1 MGTLNW
7 LLRNIYPKLNCRFS
21 VSGVLTYIGSF
32 KTFKPMK
39 IFFSLAFMMLI
50 LNAFSK
56 EYKITS
62 PNGQISVSISVGGRI
77 EWSAAV
83 GNQAIFTGNT
93 LRLDLGTTVL
103 GIDPKV
109 VSAKTSSVK
118 EVVSTV
124 VAVKSR
130 TIENEYNQL
139 KLVFKPNYAV
149 SFRLFN
155 NGIAYR
161 FETNMKQDL
170 VVKNEAVNLN
180 FSGDYGVLFPEEESL
195 YSHYERTYLDQKISS
210 LQAGRFCSLPT
221 LVKADNNIKIGITE
235 ADLFDYPCLFMEA
248 TGKSAF
254 TSKYPHVILKSDP
267 KGDRG
272 IQNIQ
277 EADYIAKTAGTRTF
291 PWRVFMV
298 SKEDARLVENQM
310 VFLLSRES
318 KLTETSWIKPG
329 LVAWDWWN
337 ENNIYGVDFKAGL
350 DTKTYKYYIDFA
362 SKFNIPYI
370 ILDEGWTKTTLNI
383 KEPNADLNLQELIA
397 YGKSK
402 KVDIILW
409 CLWNALDADMIPI
422 LDLYA
427 KWGVKGIKVDFMARS
442 EQYMVNFYERAAKA
456 CADRK
461 LLIDFHGAFKPS
473 GMARAYPNIINH
485 EGVKGMENCKWSKEI
500 TPEHDVTLCFTRM
513 LAGPM
518 DFTPGAMTNKNA
530 KDFAIS
536 FSHPMS
542 QGTRCHQLAMYVC
555 YDAPLQ
561 MLNDSPSNY
570 YKESECT
577 SFISSM
583 PTVWDNT
590 RVLDAKV
597 GDYILTARQKDNNWY
612 LGAMTDWTARS
623 LEVDL
628 SFLGEGTFEI
638 EIMQDGINAEV
649 SGNDYKR
656 VVRQVTKTDK
666 LNIKLA
672 GGGGWAAICRKM

>member
-1 MGTLNW
+1 MKLFLSLLCVVLTLNA
-7 LLRNIYPKLNCRFS
+7 I
-21 VSGVLTYIGSF
+21 
-32 KTFKPMK
+32 
-39 IFFSLAFMMLI
+39 
-50 LNAFSK
+50 SK

-62 PNGQISVSISVGGRI
+62 PNGQISVTVLVDNQIK
-77 EWSAAV
+77 WSAAV
-83 GNQAIFTGNT
+83 DANPIFTNNIMS
-93 LRLDLGTTVL
+93 LDLGTAVL
-103 GIDPKV
+103 GVNAKMI
-109 VSAKTSSVK
+109 SAKTTSVK

-124 VAVKSR
+124 VAVKSK
-130 TIENEYNQL
+130 TIPNEYNQL
-139 KLVFKPNYAV
+139 TLAFKPNFSV
-149 SFRLFN
+149 VFRLFD

-161 FETNMKQDL
+161 FETNLKNEIT
-170 VVKNEAVNLN
+170 VKNEEVGLN
-180 FSGDYGVLFPEEESL
+180 FAGDYGVLFPEEETL
-195 YSHYERTYLDQKISS
+195 YSHYERLYLDQKISS
-210 LQAGRFCSLPT
+210 LKSGRFCSLPT

-248 TGKSAF
+248 TGKNAF
-254 TSKYPHVILKSDP
+254 KSKYPKVILKSDP
-267 KGDRG
+267 KGDRD
-272 IQNIQ
+272 IKNIQ
-277 EADYIAKTAGTRTF
+277 EADYIAKTNGTRSF

-318 KLTETSWIKPG
+318 KITETSWIKPG

-362 SKFNIPYI
+362 SQYKIPYI
-370 ILDEGWTKTTLNI
+370 ILDEGWTLTTLNI
-383 KEPNADLNLQELIA
+383 KEPNKDLNLKELIA

-402 KVDIILW
+402 NVDIILW
-409 CLWNALDADMIPI
+409 CLWNALDADVNGT

-427 KWGVKGIKVDFMARS
+427 NWGIKGIKVDFMARS

-485 EGVKGMENCKWSKEI
+485 EGVKGMENCKWSKDI

-518 DFTPGAMTNKNA
+518 DYTPGAMINKNA
-530 KDFAIS
+530 KDYSIS

-542 QGTRCHQLAMYVC
+542 LGTRCHQLAMYVC

-570 YKESECT
+570 YKEPECT
-577 SFISSM
+577 SFISRM

-590 RVLDAKV
+590 KILDAKV
-597 GDYILTARQKDNNWY
+597 GDYILTARQKENNWY
-612 LGAMTDWTARS
+612 LGALTDWTARS
-623 LEVDL
+623 LDVDF
-628 SFLGEGTFEI
+628 SFLGEGTYEL
-638 EIMQDGINAEV
+638 EIMQDGMNAEV
-649 SGNDYKR
+649 SCNDYKR
-656 VVRQVTKTDK
+656 IVKQVTKADK
-666 LNIKLA
+666 LKINLA
-672 GGGGWAAICRKM
+672 KGGGWAAICRKL

>member
-1 MGTLNW
+1 
-7 LLRNIYPKLNCRFS
+7 
-21 VSGVLTYIGSF
+21 
-32 KTFKPMK
+32 MK
-39 IFFSLAFMMLI
+39 IFLSLLCVI
-50 LNAFSK
+50 LTLNAISK

-62 PNGQISVSISVGGRI
+62 PNGQISVTVLVDNQIK
-77 EWSAAV
+77 WSAAV
-83 GNQAIFTGNT
+83 DGNPIFTNNEMS
-93 LRLDLGTTVL
+93 LDLGTTVL
-103 GIDPKV
+103 GVNTKIL
-109 VSAKTSSVK
+109 SAKTTSVK

-124 VAVKSR
+124 VAVKSK
-130 TIENEYNQL
+130 TIANEYNQL
-139 KLVFKPNYAV
+139 TLAFKPDYKV
-149 SFRLFN
+149 SFRVFD

-161 FETNMKQDL
+161 FETSMKEEII
-170 VVKNEAVNLN
+170 VKNEVVDLN
-180 FSGDYGVLFPEEESL
+180 FSGDYGVLFPEEETL
-195 YSHYERTYLDQKISS
+195 YSHYERLYLDQKISS
-210 LQAGRFCSLPT
+210 LKASKFCSLPT

-248 TGKSAF
+248 TGKNAF
-254 TSKYPHVILKSDP
+254 KSKYPKVILKSEP
-267 KGDRG
+267 KGDRD
-272 IQNIQ
+272 IQHIQ
-277 EADYIAKTAGTRTF
+277 EADYIAKTNGTRSF

-318 KLTETSWIKPG
+318 KITETSWIKPG

-362 SKFNIPYI
+362 SQYKIPYI
-370 ILDEGWTKTTLNI
+370 ILDEGWTLTTLNI
-383 KEPNADLNLQELIA
+383 KEPNKDLNLKELIA

-402 KVDIILW
+402 NVDIILW
-409 CLWNALDADMIPI
+409 CLWNALDADVNGT

-427 KWGVKGIKVDFMARS
+427 KWGIKGIKVDFMARS

-485 EGVKGMENCKWSKEI
+485 EGVKGMENCKWSKDI

-518 DFTPGAMTNKNA
+518 DYTPGAMTNKNA
-530 KDFAIS
+530 KDYSIS

-542 QGTRCHQLAMYVC
+542 LGTRCHQLAMYVC

-570 YKESECT
+570 YKEPECT
-577 SFISSM
+577 SFISRM

-590 RVLDAKV
+590 KILDAKV
-597 GDYILTARQKDNNWY
+597 GDYILTARQKENNWY
-612 LGAMTDWTARS
+612 LGALTDWTARS
-623 LEVDL
+623 LNVDF
-628 SFLGEGTFEI
+628 SFLGEGTYEL

-649 SGNDYKR
+649 SCNDYKR
-656 VVRQVTKTDK
+656 IVQQVTKADK
-666 LNIKLA
+666 LKINLA
-672 GGGGWAAICRKM
+672 KGGGWAAICRKI

>member
-1 MGTLNW
+1 MTYNLQTEKRTLISVAF
-7 LLRNIYPKLNCRFS
+7 LLM
-21 VSGVLTYIGSF
+21 V
-32 KTFKPMK
+32 
-39 IFFSLAFMMLI
+39 
-50 LNAFSK
+50 LNAFTK
-56 EYKITS
+56 EYKISS
-62 PNGQISVSISVGGRI
+62 PDGQISVTVTVDTGIK
-77 EWSAAV
+77 WSASV
-83 GNQAIFTGNT
+83 GNQAIFINNT
-93 LRLDLGTTVL
+93 LSLDLGSAVL
-103 GIDPKV
+103 GVNPKI
-109 VSAKTSSVK
+109 VSSKTTSVK
-118 EVVSTV
+118 EVVQTV
-124 VAVKSR
+124 VAVKSK
-130 TIENEYNQL
+130 TVLNEYNQL
-139 KLVFKPNYAV
+139 NLAFKPNYRV
-149 SFRLFN
+149 VFRLFD

-161 FETNMKQDL
+161 FETNLKNEIA
-170 VVKNEAVNLN
+170 VKNEEVGLN
-180 FSGDYGVLFPEEESL
+180 FAGDFGVLFPEEESL

-210 LQAGRFCSLPT
+210 LTAGKFCSLPT
-221 LVKADNNIKIGITE
+221 LVKAGNNVKIGITE

-248 TGKSAF
+248 TSGNSF
-254 TSKYPHVILKSDP
+254 RSKYPHVILKSDP
-267 KGDRG
+267 NGDRG
-272 IQNIQ
+272 IKNIQ
-277 EADYIAKTAGTRTF
+277 EADYIALTSGTRSF
-291 PWRVFMV
+291 PWRVFMI

-310 VFLLSRES
+310 VFLLSREN
-318 KLTETSWIKPG
+318 KLAETNWIKPG

-362 SKFNIPYI
+362 SKFKIPYI

-402 KVDIILW
+402 NVDIILW
-409 CLWNALDADMIPI
+409 CLWNALDSDMNAI
-422 LDLYA
+422 LDLYTQ
-427 KWGVKGIKVDFMARS
+427 WGVKGIKVDFMARS

-485 EGVKGMENCKWSKEI
+485 EGVKGMENCKWSKDI
-500 TPEHDVTLCFTRM
+500 TPEHDVTICFTRM

-518 DFTPGAMTNKNA
+518 DYTPGAMNNKNE
-530 KDFAIS
+530 KDYSIS

-570 YKESECT
+570 YKETECT
-577 SFISSM
+577 TFISQM

-590 RVLDAKV
+590 KILDAKV

-612 LGAMTDWTARS
+612 LGAMTDWTART
-623 LEVDL
+623 LDIDF
-628 SFLGEGTFEI
+628 SFLGDGIYEI

-649 SGNDYKR
+649 SCNDYKR
-656 VVRQVTKTDK
+656 VVQKVTKADK
-666 LNIKLA
+666 LSIKMA
-672 GGGGWAAICRKM
+672 KGGGWAAVCRKI

>member
-1 MGTLNW
+1 M
-7 LLRNIYPKLNCRFS
+7 
-21 VSGVLTYIGSF
+21 
-32 KTFKPMK
+32 TFKLQTEKRILILM
-39 IFFSLAFMMLI
+39 AFMLVV

-56 EYKITS
+56 EYKIAS
-62 PNGQISVSISVGGRI
+62 PDGQISVTVTVDTGIK
-77 EWSAAV
+77 WSASV
-83 GNQAIFTGNT
+83 GNQAILSNNT
-93 LRLDLGTTVL
+93 LSLDLGSAVL
-103 GIDPKV
+103 GVNPKV
-109 VSAKTSSVK
+109 VSAKTTSVK
-118 EVVSTV
+118 EVVQTV
-124 VAVKSR
+124 VAVKSK
-130 TIENEYNQL
+130 TIPNEYNQL
-139 KLVFKPNYAV
+139 SLAFKPNYRVA
-149 SFRLFN
+149 FRLFD

-161 FETNMKQDL
+161 FETNLKNEIT
-170 VVKNEAVNLN
+170 VKNEEVGVN
-180 FSGDYGVLFPEEESL
+180 FAGDFGVLFPEEESL

-210 LQAGRFCSLPT
+210 LTAGKFCSLPT
-221 LVKADNNIKIGITE
+221 LVKAGDNIKIGITE

-248 TGKSAF
+248 TGGNSF
-254 TSKYPHVILKSDP
+254 RSKYPHVILKSDP

-277 EADYIAKTAGTRTF
+277 EADYIARTSGTRSF
-291 PWRVFMV
+291 PWRVFMI

-310 VFLLSRES
+310 VFLLSREN
-318 KLTETSWIKPG
+318 KLAETNWIKPG

-362 SKFNIPYI
+362 SKFKIPYI

-383 KEPNADLNLQELIA
+383 KEPNPDLNLQELIA
-397 YGKSK
+397 YGKTK
-402 KVDIILW
+402 NVDIILW
-409 CLWNALDADMIPI
+409 CLWNALDSDMNAI

-427 KWGVKGIKVDFMARS
+427 QWGVKGIKVDFMARS

-485 EGVKGMENCKWSKEI
+485 EGVKGMENCKWSKDI

-518 DFTPGAMTNKNA
+518 DYTPGAMNNKNE
-530 KDFAIS
+530 KDYSIS

-570 YKESECT
+570 YKETECT
-577 SFISSM
+577 TFISQM

-590 RVLDAKV
+590 KILDAKV
-597 GDYILTARQKDNNWY
+597 GDYILTARQKNNNWY
-612 LGAMTDWTARS
+612 LGAMTDWTART
-623 LEVDL
+623 LDIDF
-628 SFLGEGTFEI
+628 SFLGDGTYEI

-649 SGNDYKR
+649 SCNDYKR
-656 VVRQVTKTDK
+656 VVQRVTKADK
-666 LNIKLA
+666 LSIKMA
-672 GGGGWAAICRKM
+672 KGGGWAAVCRKI